1 MAGSINP
8 DVHGSIFVK
17 TDWIGKKR
25 CSSENEASAR
35 SIGCHQHQSCILK
48 MYPHRAT
55 QQLHNSPCTMT
66 EKESQYAVVRW
77 LQELCQADSIP
88 TAKKSEIKEAI
99 AKLSDLF
106 GVDITSYDDAINM
119 DYTTLQI
126 QEIMTAA
133 KDALKA
139 GHFDEDEIHANED
152 RRYGPFYDVIKS
164 KQVIYWTFFIF
175 VDFLMIFIL
184 SSSHSLYEIT
194 HTV

>member
-1 MAGSINP
+1 
-8 DVHGSIFVK
+8 
-17 TDWIGKKR
+17 
-25 CSSENEASAR
+25 
-35 SIGCHQHQSCILK
+35 

-55 QQLHNSPCTMT
+55 MQLHNSPCTMT
-66 EKESQYAVVRW
+66 EKESQYAAVRW
-77 LQELCQADSIP
+77 LHELCQADAIP

-119 DYTTLQI
+119 DYTTLQM

-184 SSSHSLYEIT
+184 SSSHSLYQIT
-194 HTV
+194 HTVWC

>member
-1 MAGSINP
+1 
-8 DVHGSIFVK
+8 
-17 TDWIGKKR
+17 
-25 CSSENEASAR
+25 
-35 SIGCHQHQSCILK
+35 
-48 MYPHRAT
+48 
-55 QQLHNSPCTMT
+55 MT
-66 EKESQYAVVRW
+66 EKESRYAVVRW
-77 LQELCQADSIP
+77 LQELCQADAIP

-119 DYTTLQI
+119 DYTTLQM

-164 KQVIYWTFFIF
+164 KQVICWTFFIF

-194 HTV
+194 HTVWFWIILICFAVFQGARRKCGMLGKERTHTSSIQKYLLPSRGEASNHARGGPYLEIFN